1 MGKTIDIT
9 PNYMVVSINVLSKE
23 EREWLFREGMNY
35 GLKAIWNDDELTCFY
50 VVILQVPPADGIPEN
65 ILRYIEKSL
74 AQGCAFLG
82 FAEGVEKDS
91 AIVKV
96 ND

>member
-9 PNYMVVSINVLSKE
+9 PNYMVVSISVLNEE
-23 EREWLFREGMNY
+23 EREWLFNEGMNY
-35 GLKAIWNDDELTCFY
+35 GLKAIWNDDEHTCFY
-50 VVILQVPPADGIPEN
+50 VVILQNPPAECIPAN
-65 ILRYIEKSL
+65 ILKYVKASL
-74 AQGCAFLG
+74 AKGCAFLG